1 MSEATGSTA
10 IQRLDFLDAVRGVA
24 ILLVVG
30 VHAQGYALP
39 LDPGSRAV
47 VSALV
52 NQVCVPLFFLVDGW
66 IQAHRAMAGRLPSY
80 GAQLRSSAWRLLLP
94 WLIFTVAYGL
104 ARYLFERVGV
114 LDSQIVYG
122 AGAADV
128 LLAAW
133 GSVYTP
139 QLYFLVSLF
148 LIRLLNP
155 LHEWLATRLGFGSLL
170 AIALV
175 GSVGY
180 RLASP
185 WTMAWLDIEGGQ
197 EPLLHALYNYQ
208 FYLLGLALRQLPET
222 FARWRWIAGLLATY
236 AVAATAFYALDV
248 DSIGYY
254 IKYPYLIA
262 TFLLATTGVFSQPWL
277 LSLGRN
283 TMPIFL
289 LHVPIVMKLAGML
302 CAPLTS
308 APMVSLVLVW
318 GSTMALTLALL
329 WVIRKV
335 PGHGLLFGES
345 PPRGQ

>member
-1 MSEATGSTA
+1 MTRALGGGA
-10 IQRLDFLDAVRGVA
+10 APRLDFLDGVRGVA

-39 LDPGSRAV
+39 LDPGTRAV

-52 NQVCVPLFFLVDGW
+52 NQICVPLFFLVDGW
-66 IQAHRAMAGRLPSY
+66 IQAHRAIANRLPSY
-80 GAQLRSSAWRLLLP
+80 SDQVRSSAWRLLLP
-94 WLIFTVAYGL
+94 WLIFTIAYGA

-122 AGAADV
+122 AGAAEV

-155 LHEWLATRLGFGSLL
+155 LHDWLAVRFGFGPLL
-170 AIALV
+170 AIALAT
-175 GSVGY
+175 SVGY
-180 RLASP
+180 RLVSP
-185 WTMAWLDIEGGQ
+185 WTLAWLDIEGGQ

-208 FYLLGLALRQLPET
+208 FYLLGLALRRLPEG
-222 FARWRWIAGLLATY
+222 FAPWPWIAGFLGAYT
-236 AVAATAFYALDV
+236 VAATAFYAMDV

-254 IKYPYLIA
+254 IKYPFLIA
-262 TFLLATTGVFSQPWL
+262 TFLLATTGAFDQRWL
-277 LSLGRN
+277 LRIGRD

-289 LHVPIVMKLAGML
+289 LHVPIVMKIAALI
-302 CAPLTS
+302 CAPLTTV
-308 APMVSLVLVW
+308 PVVSLILVW
-318 GSTMALTLALL
+318 SCTMVLTLALL
-329 WVIRKV
+329 WVLRQV
-335 PGHGLLFGES
+335 PGHGWLFGES
-345 PPRGQ
+345 QPRRG